1 MDGDVVSY
9 RDLAL
14 DLLVFPDGKQIV
26 LDEDEFEVLQIPQ
39 ADKENAVAALRELQF
54 KFKEEGSG

>member
-1 MDGDVVSY
+1 MDGGVVSY

-26 LDEDEFEVLQIPQ
+26 LDEDEFEALQIPQ
-39 ADKENAVAALRELQF
+39 ADKDEAIAALRELQL
-54 KFKEEGSG
+54 KF